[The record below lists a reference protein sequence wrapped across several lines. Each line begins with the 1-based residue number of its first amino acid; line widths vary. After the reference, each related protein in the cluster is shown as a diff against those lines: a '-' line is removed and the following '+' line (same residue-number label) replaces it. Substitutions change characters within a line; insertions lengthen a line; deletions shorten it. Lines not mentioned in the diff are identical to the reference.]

1 MSERSRTPIDRV
13 FDLVVPRAIDAVDP
27 DELIARVDVDQLI
40 ERLDVDAL
48 MARVDID
55 ALLERVDIDALIRR
69 VDINGIVG
77 RVDID
82 ALIKRVDINGIVG
95 RVDIDALI
103 GEVDVNAMVDRVDI
117 AGLVAKAGI
126 DQIVSD
132 AATGV
137 AGRTLDAFRRQLH
150 RLDRTLMRVI
160 DRLLRRRGEPLTGA
174 NGEPLAG
181 PLART
186 LGFIVDSAVVA
197 ITFSLT
203 LLLITTL
210 VGLFTRSQFE
220 VKDDGGWV
228 WGLVF
233 LGWWFLY
240 LATSFAVAG
249 RTIGKGLMGLLVQD
263 LEGNRPAV
271 RRCLV
276 RTFVFPFSFI
286 LGLGFVPALLG
297 KQRRALHEYA
307 SHTTEVVWWPDRV
320 RQPIVEV
327 ARV

>member
-1 MSERSRTPIDRV
+1 MTRQRTPIDRV

-55 ALLERVDIDALIRR
+55 ALLARVDIDALIKR

-95 RVDIDALI
+95 RVDIDGLI

-150 RLDRTLMRVI
+150 RLDATLMRI
-160 DRLLRRRGEPLTGA
+160 IGRLLRRRGEPPAVGA
-174 NGEPLAG
+174 GGEPLAG

-186 LGFIVDSAVVA
+186 LGFVADSAVVA
-197 ITFSLT
+197 VSFSLT
-203 LLLITTL
+203 LLLVTTL
-210 VGLFTRSQFE
+210 VGLFTRDQFE

-228 WGLVF
+228 WGLIF

-249 RTIGKGLMGLLVQD
+249 RTIGKGLMGLRVQELD
-263 LEGNRPAV
+263 GSKPSVPRSI
-271 RRCLV
+271 V
-276 RTFVFPFSFI
+276 RTIVFPFSFI

-297 KQRRALHEYA
+297 RERRALHEYA
-307 SHTTEVVWWPDRV
+307 SSTQEVVWWPDRV
-320 RQPIVEV
+320 GRTPT
-327 ARV
+327 AR